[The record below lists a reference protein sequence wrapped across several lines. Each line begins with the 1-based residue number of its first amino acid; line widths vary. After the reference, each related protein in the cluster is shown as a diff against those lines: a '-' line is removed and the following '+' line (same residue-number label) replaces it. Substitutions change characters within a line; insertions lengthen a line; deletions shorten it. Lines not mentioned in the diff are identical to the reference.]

1 MWWPTYPLINYHSLC
16 PHPLPKWLTV
26 IPIAPTQCWWRWQQS
41 SSLTAW
47 LELPPVR
54 PVNWVSSPPPPPP
67 SSSTS
72 PPPHPSS
79 PTFKKLNSTKLF
91 HHHNHILPTTLP
103 TTLKAYSGSWKK
115 FCSWT
120 VQPISM
126 QMQMHPIAT
135 NKIFP
140 TIFITLKFNIPFSS

>member
-1 MWWPTYPLINYHSLC
+1 MVVSDTCDSQVVSDSDNPVVLDVVTHLSSNYLP

-47 LELPPVR
+47 LEVPPVR

-79 PTFKKLNSTKLF
+79 PTSTFKKLNSTKLF

-103 TTLKAYSGSWKK
+103 TTLKAYSGSWRK
-115 FCSWT
+115 
-120 VQPISM
+120 
-126 QMQMHPIAT
+126 
-135 NKIFP
+135 
-140 TIFITLKFNIPFSS
+140 FSSPTDFHANANASNRLQ